1 MNGQVRYV
9 LEDNTLLGV
18 LFTVFSQCQALHP
31 DEEEGGEGDFFF
43 DEEEVSQN
51 LNFARMC
58 PGYD

>member
-1 MNGQVRYV
+1 